1 MHSLS
6 LMKIEPK
13 MLPVV
18 YGGFLAHARFRP
30 PHLINVNDGQMA
42 GSRHMSGSRHTQK
55 TKQKK
60 RNLIAINKVGGLPA
74 QFNMPGSCPA
84 N

>member
-1 MHSLS
+1 
-6 LMKIEPK
+6 MKIEPK

-42 GSRHMSGSRHTQK
+42 GSRHMSGSRHTK
-55 TKQKK
+55 
-60 RNLIAINKVGGLPA
+60 NVIY
-74 QFNMPGSCPA
+74 
-84 N
+84 